1 VLGKGE
7 GFRERKTPASEVEG
21 LSSPQGVIM
30 SFVTENPRGG
40 CVLSGI
46 NSVLAAID
54 HVCPILHSGP
64 GCCMQTTAAEQG
76 QSGHKHACFVSGVS
90 LPSSNMLEKEVV
102 FGGVNKLRT
111 TIQGAI
117 DIIDAQAYFVL
128 TGCTAGI
135 IGDDIQSV
143 TDEFTEKGHKVYAI
157 DTPGFAGDSLLGY
170 ETVWNTFIDKVIQ
183 PATEK
188 KADLVN
194 IFGIVPYHDPFWAG
208 TLEEIERILNKLGLK
223 VNTFFTKH
231 QGIDAVEHCSEA
243 ALNIIINPWLFK
255 GPAKKFEEKFG
266 VPSIRFPFIPVGAT
280 DTTRFVREVASAL
293 KLDDALVEKV
303 IKEEEDYV
311 YSYLAQ
317 SIGQLSWKRFAV
329 AGDASNAI
337 ALTRYLANDYS
348 FSPVLVVITE
358 NIFRPED
365 KERIIKEITEL
376 EYANPPKIVFASDQ
390 WEINQAIRNEPED
403 ISLLVGSTNE
413 KEVALE
419 KGIQYLNAT
428 FPMNERLVF
437 NRTYSGYRGS
447 LTLTEDLY
455 DNL

>member
-1 VLGKGE
+1 
-7 GFRERKTPASEVEG
+7 
-21 LSSPQGVIM
+21 M

-40 CVLSGI
+40 CVLAGI
-46 NSVLAAID
+46 NSVLAAIH

-76 QSGHKHACFVSGVS
+76 NSGHKHACFVSGVS

-111 TIQGAI
+111 TIQGALEVF
-117 DIIDAQAYFVL
+117 DADAYFVL

-143 TDEFTEKGHKVYAI
+143 VDEFTEKGEKVYAI

-170 ETVWNTFIDKVIQ
+170 ETVWNTFLDKVIQ
-183 PATEK
+183 PAREK
-188 KADLVN
+188 KSNLVN
-194 IFGIVPYHDPFWAG
+194 IFGIVPYHDPYWAG
-208 TLEEIERILNKLGLK
+208 TLEEIDRILSKLGLE

-231 QGIDAVEHCSEA
+231 QGIDVVEHCSEA
-243 ALNIIINPWLFK
+243 ALNIIINPWLFN
-255 GPAKKFEEKFG
+255 GPAKKFENKFG
-266 VPSIRFPFIPVGAT
+266 VPSLRFPFVPIGAT
-280 DTTRFVREVASAL
+280 DTTRFVREVAAAL
-293 KLDDALVEKV
+293 KLDQALVDRV
-303 IKEEEDYV
+303 IAEEEDYV

-329 AGDASNAI
+329 AGDASSAI
-337 ALTRYLANDYS
+337 GITRYLANDYS

-358 NIFRPED
+358 TIYRPED
-365 KERIIKEITEL
+365 KERIIKQISEL
-376 EYANPPKIVFASDQ
+376 EYAQPPKIVFASDQ
-390 WEINQAIRNEPED
+390 WEINQTILKEPED

-413 KEVALE
+413 KEVGIE
-419 KGIQYLNAT
+419 KQIQFLNAT
-428 FPMNERLVF
+428 FPLNDRLVF
-437 NRTYSGYRGS
+437 NRTYAGYKGS
-447 LTLTEDLY
+447 LTFTEDLY

>member
-1 VLGKGE
+1 
-7 GFRERKTPASEVEG
+7 
-21 LSSPQGVIM
+21 M

-54 HVCPILHSGP
+54 RVCPILHSGP

-102 FGGVNKLRT
+102 FGGVDKLRT

-117 DIIDAQAYFVL
+117 DIIDASSYFVL

-135 IGDDIQSV
+135 IGDDIVSV
-143 TDEFTEKGHKVYAI
+143 TEEFRQKGHNVYSI
-157 DTPGFAGDSLLGY
+157 ETPGFAGDSNLGY
-170 ETVWNTFIDKVIQ
+170 EAVWNTFIDKIIQ
-183 PATEK
+183 PAK
-188 KADLVN
+188 KKDSALVN
-194 IFGIVPYHDPFWAG
+194 IFGIIPYHDPFWAG
-208 TLEEIERILNKLGLK
+208 TLEEIERILSLLGLK

-231 QGIDAVEHCSEA
+231 QGIDVIEHCSEA
-243 ALNIIINPWLFK
+243 ALNIIINPWIFK
-255 GPAKKFEEKFG
+255 EPAKKFEEKFK
-266 VPSIRFPFIPVGAT
+266 VPSIRFPFAPIGAT
-280 DTTRFVREVASAL
+280 DTSNFLRQVASAL
-293 KLDDALVEKV
+293 NLSNELAEKV
-303 IKEEEDYV
+303 IAQEEDYV

-317 SIGQLSWKRFAV
+317 SIGVLSWKRFAV
-329 AGDASNAI
+329 AGDASSAI
-337 ALTRYLANDYS
+337 AITRYLANDYS

-358 NIFRPED
+358 PVFRSED
-365 KERIIKEITEL
+365 KERIIQNITQL
-376 EYANPPKIVFASDQ
+376 EYAPPPKIVFASDQ
-390 WEINQAIRNEPED
+390 WEINKAIREEPEE
-403 ISLLVGSTNE
+403 ITLLVGSANE

-419 KGIQYLNAT
+419 KGIQFLNGT

-437 NRTYSGYRGS
+437 NRTYCGYRGS
-447 LTLTEDLY
+447 LTFTEDLY

>member
-1 VLGKGE
+1 
-7 GFRERKTPASEVEG
+7 
-21 LSSPQGVIM
+21 M

-46 NSVLAAID
+46 NSVLAAVD
-54 HVCPILHSGP
+54 RVCPVLHSGP

-117 DIIDAQAYFVL
+117 DIIDASAYFVL

-135 IGDDIQSV
+135 IGDDIASV
-143 TDEFTEKGHKVYAI
+143 TDEFVEKGYKVYPI
-157 DTPGFAGDSLLGY
+157 DTPGFAGDSNLGY
-170 ETVWNTFIDKVIQ
+170 ETVWNSFIDKVIK
-183 PATEK
+183 PAEK
-188 KADLVN
+188 KRGNLVN
-194 IFGIVPYHDPFWAG
+194 IFGIVPYHDPFWSG
-208 TLEEIERILNKLGLK
+208 TLEEIDRILSKLGLE

-231 QGIDAVEHCSEA
+231 QGLDVIEHCSEA

-255 GPAKKFEEKFG
+255 GPAKKFEDKFG
-266 VPSIRFPFIPVGAT
+266 VPSIRFPFCPIGAT
-280 DTTRFVREVASAL
+280 DTTRFVREVSAAL
-293 KLDDALVEKV
+293 NLDQALVDKV
-303 IKEEEDYV
+303 IAEEEDYV
-311 YSYLAQ
+311 YSYLGQ
-317 SIGQLSWKRFAV
+317 SIGALSWKRFAV
-329 AGDASNAI
+329 AGDATSAI
-337 ALTRYLANDYS
+337 AITRYLANDYS
-348 FSPVLVVITE
+348 FTPVLVVITE
-358 NIFRPED
+358 TIFRPED
-365 KERIIKEITEL
+365 KERIIKEISSL
-376 EYANPPKIVFASDQ
+376 EYAAAPKIVFASDQ
-390 WEINQAIRNEPED
+390 WEINQAIRNEPEE
-403 ISLLVGSTNE
+403 ITLLVGSTNE

-447 LTLTEDLY
+447 LTFTEDLY

>member
-1 VLGKGE
+1 
-7 GFRERKTPASEVEG
+7 
-21 LSSPQGVIM
+21 M

-40 CVLSGI
+40 CVLAGI
-46 NSVLAAID
+46 NSVLSAID
-54 HVCPILHSGP
+54 HVCPVLHSGP

-117 DIIDAQAYFVL
+117 DIIDANAYFVL

-135 IGDDIQSV
+135 IGDDIASV
-143 TDEFTEKGHKVYAI
+143 TDEFNQKGYKVYPVE
-157 DTPGFAGDSLLGY
+157 TPGFAGDSNLGY
-170 ETVWNTFIDKVIQ
+170 EVAWNTLIDKVIQ
-183 PATEK
+183 PAEK
-188 KADLVN
+188 KQSNLVN
-194 IFGIVPYHDPFWAG
+194 IFGIIPYHDPFWSG
-208 TLEEIERILNKLGLK
+208 TLEEIDRILSKLGLK
-223 VNTFFTKH
+223 VNIFFTKH
-231 QGIDAVEHCSEA
+231 QGLDVIEHCSEA

-266 VPSIRFPFIPVGAT
+266 VPSIRFPFCPIGAT
-280 DTTRFVREVASAL
+280 DTTRFVREVSAAL
-293 KLDDALVEKV
+293 NLDQALVDKV
-303 IKEEEDYV
+303 IAEEEDYV

-337 ALTRYLANDYS
+337 AITRYLANDYS
-348 FSPVLVVITE
+348 FSPVLVIITE

-365 KERIIKEITEL
+365 KERIIKEISSL
-376 EYANPPKIVFASDQ
+376 EYAAAPKIVFASDQ
-390 WEINQAIRNEPED
+390 WEINQAIRNEPEE
-403 ISLLVGSTNE
+403 ITLLVGSTNE

-419 KGIQYLNAT
+419 KGIQFLNAT
-428 FPMNERLVF
+428 FPMNERLIF
-437 NRTYSGYRGS
+437 NRTYAGYRGS
-447 LTLTEDLY
+447 LTFTEDLY